1 MPSHQDIHR
10 PHLGSWIGCVAV
22 DEGEDWLVSKWVF
35 FFLFFLGGGG
45 CVGSKCF
52 LLVGSLKNS
61 FLAVWLD
68 FFETAVEKYKYFA
81 SQ

>member
-1 MPSHQDIHR
+1 MSI
-10 PHLGSWIGCVAV
+10 
-22 DEGEDWLVSKWVF
+22 
-35 FFLFFLGGGG
+35 FFLIFFLGGGG